1 MDLVYIDDSK
11 DEEISV
17 FSALSIPEHTW
28 RICFNQIKDYRH
40 HLKARD
46 GIYVYKE
53 LHAWKFVSGRGKIS
67 DNVITKHRRCEIFKE
82 TMDLIANMPGIKIFN
97 TVFPIKQ
104 DELAF
109 ERLLNR
115 INRTAQAE
123 NTNALLICDEG
134 KEAIYTKL
142 RRRMGTFNPIASQ
155 FGVWADTGEQKKN
168 IPIDNI
174 IEDPFFKKSH
184 QSYLIQLA
192 DFVAYALL
200 RREHPIESKSL
211 YGIHEA
217 FSRLDTV
224 LFRKAT
230 RRDDEGILRP

>member
-11 DEEISV
+11 DEEISI

-28 RICFNQIKDYRH
+28 RACFNQIKDYRH
-40 HLKARD
+40 HLKASD
-46 GIYVYKE
+46 GIYIYKE

-67 DNVITKHRRCEIFKE
+67 DGVVGKFRRCEIFKE
-82 TMDLIANMPGIKIFN
+82 TMDIIANLPGIKIFN
-97 TVFPIKQ
+97 SVFPIRQ

-142 RRRMGTFNPIASQ
+142 RRRMGTYNPIASQ
-155 FGVWADTGEQKKN
+155 YGVWRDTGTKKKN
-168 IPIDNI
+168 LPIDNI

-192 DFVAYALL
+192 DFCAYALL
-200 RREHPIESKSL
+200 RRERPLESKSR

-217 FSRLDTV
+217 FSKLDPV
-224 LFRKAT
+224 LFKKAT
-230 RRDDEGILRP
+230 NKDPEGILRP